1 MPEMDGLRLLAL
13 AKQLAPE
20 RPVIIMTAFSAIDS
34 AVECVRQGA
43 YHYLTKPFKV
53 AELDLFLKRALEN
66 RALRKTARDL
76 RRALH
81 ERYGV
86 GALIGR
92 SESMRQAF
100 ELVTRVADAT
110 LPVIIVGETGVG
122 KTQFAQAL
130 HAESERASAP
140 FVSVNCAALPEPLLE
155 SELFGH
161 VKGAFTGA
169 SSARS
174 GLLVEADGGT
184 LFLDEIGD
192 MKPALQAKLLH
203 ALESGKIRPV
213 GASRERNIDVRI
225 VAATHRD
232 LRELVSRGEFR
243 TDLLYRLEGV
253 VIEVPPL
260 RQRREDIPLLA
271 EHFLCETRARH
282 PKAIAERFS
291 SAAVRTLLDY
301 AWPGNVREL
310 EHAVGRAVLL
320 GRASEI
326 EPSDLP
332 AAVLSPRG
340 PDANGFGDCV
350 IPVRELQRRY
360 AAWAL
365 ERLGG
370 RKMLTCEKLGID
382 AKTLSKWLAAEEE

>member
-1 MPEMDGLRLLAL
+1 MIDSGNNRDAQVIVVDDDAEFAETVADGLTALGWSALAVGNSVSAAALIRERQFDALVTDLRMPEMDGLRLLAL

-161 VKGAFTGA
+161 VKGA
-169 SSARS
+169 SPAR
-174 GLLVEADGGT
+174 VA
-184 LFLDEIGD
+184 
-192 MKPALQAKLLH
+192 H
-203 ALESGKIRPV
+203 APDCWSRPT
-213 GASRERNIDVRI
+213 
-225 VAATHRD
+225 AAR
-232 LRELVSRGEFR
+232 
-243 TDLLYRLEGV
+243 
-253 VIEVPPL
+253 
-260 RQRREDIPLLA
+260 
-271 EHFLCETRARH
+271 C
-282 PKAIAERFS
+282 FS
-291 SAAVRTLLDY
+291 TKSVT
-301 AWPGNVREL
+301 
-310 EHAVGRAVLL
+310 
-320 GRASEI
+320 
-326 EPSDLP
+326 
-332 AAVLSPRG
+332 
-340 PDANGFGDCV
+340 
-350 IPVRELQRRY
+350 
-360 AAWAL
+360 
-365 ERLGG
+365 
-370 RKMLTCEKLGID
+370 
-382 AKTLSKWLAAEEE
+382 